1 MAPVCRQRGPPSSSS
16 ALGEEGVLV
25 TVDWGYDIARY
36 LTEQS
41 GLVTTLYLIDD
52 LSRGVRA
59 EFIEVMV
66 NHKVAAV
73 DGI

>member
-1 MAPVCRQRGPPSSSS
+1 M
-16 ALGEEGVLV
+16 